1 MEIKWFVYF
10 AMFFSLI
17 VTVLQMRYNRNLQ
30 KMHAEIAEHK
40 EALASG
46 DGRGARQGAGAPGRR
61 GGVRAPAQPGVDARR
76 RKTRC
81 RAGRP
86 QAFTTR
92 PAARLLFCVRLACSD
107 AALTLGLISA

>member
-46 DGRGARQGAGAPGRR
+46 DAEAHAKEQE
-61 GGVRAPAQPGVDARR
+61 
-76 RKTRC
+76 
-81 RAGRP
+81 
-86 QAFTTR
+86 
-92 PAARLLFCVRLACSD
+92 RLAAVAESER
-107 AALTLGLISA
+107 LRNQE